1 MKLQELVTTKHDSHI
16 TKVLESYFGGSVSF
30 EQVNQSQARHLL
42 TRMRKLLREHRLSLN
57 LHTSERSPAY
67 LKLIMMEQALAAKV
81 DEALDPVGK
90 EDDDVNNDGK
100 IGKSDLYLE
109 KRRAA
114 IKKAVDA
121 KKGANS
127 FAKKTPLKEASE
139 LQQAQVVLAS
149 QDMIDQIQKMLEQ
162 VSEIQFKDLP
172 ALVDQA
178 KTEVGP
184 GQSVQFQDG
193 ASQTLTQLLSN
204 LQQAKASMEA
214 AQGAL
219 TGAAPV
225 DMAPV
230 GKPAADAS
238 AMPAEPEGAT
248 MDPQEPEAD
257 VALGRD
263 RR

>member
-16 TKVLESYFGGSVSF
+16 TKVLESYFGGSISF
-30 EQVNQSQARHLL
+30 EQINQPQARHLL
-42 TRMRKLLREHRLSLN
+42 TRMRKLLREHRLSLG

-81 DEALDPVGK
+81 DEVLDPVGK
-90 EDDDVNNDGK
+90 EDSDVNNDGK
-100 IGKSDLYLE
+100 TNKSDDYL
-109 KRRAA
+109 KNRRAA
-114 IKKAVDA
+114 VSKAV
-121 KKGANS
+121 
-127 FAKKTPLKEASE
+127 KKTSLKEASE

-162 VSEIQFKDLP
+162 VSEMQFKDLP

-184 GQSVQFQDG
+184 GQSVQFQGG
-193 ASQTLTQLLSN
+193 ANQTLTQLLSN

-225 DMAPV
+225 DMAPMSE
-230 GKPAADAS
+230 PAADAS
-238 AMPAEPEGAT
+238 AMPAEPEVAP
-248 MDPQEPEAD
+248 MDPEEPEAD